1 MPEPIDA
8 PLNDAILSFDGS
20 VLEVFG
26 IGRNGSARYRVEL
39 HRNIGVSGTFLQIQ
53 SGDIT
58 TMPYAFDES
67 QRAQVEQLVQAVVA
81 ARQR

>member
-1 MPEPIDA
+1 MPETLEVPV
-8 PLNDAILSFDGS
+8 NDAILSFDGS

-26 IGRNGSARYRVEL
+26 IGRDGSARYRVEL
-39 HRNIGVSGTFLQIQ
+39 LRNIGIDGTMLQIQ

-58 TMPYAFDES
+58 TMPYAFDER
-67 QRAQVEQLVQAVVA
+67 QRGQVERLVQAVVA